1 MCREGKGE
9 GHGEGHRQ
17 CVYGEE
23 EGERVW
29 GEEGRAVCIVDG
41 EGECGR

>member
-1 MCREGKGE
+1 VCAGRGVCREGSGE
-9 GHGEGHRQ
+9 GHGEGHMK

-23 EGERVW
+23 A
-29 GEEGRAVCIVDG
+29 RAVCIVDG